1 MDDVM
6 FTVKMLAALKEM
18 SIEELAKNCDIAVW
32 HLRQVS
38 VGNVEMTAY
47 DLRQLSQFTGI
58 PADRIQIKPKKKD

>member
-38 VGNVEMTAY
+38 LGNVEMTAY
-47 DLRQLSQFTGI
+47 DLKQLSRVTKV
-58 PADRIQIKPKKKD
+58 PAEHIYVKGCDD

>member
-1 MDDVM
+1 MDGVM

-38 VGNVEMTAY
+38 LGNVEMTAY
-47 DLRQLSQFTGI
+47 DLKKLSEFTGI
-58 PADRIQIKPKKKD
+58 PADRIQIEPKKKD